1 MKMRAW
7 FFGGPPSIIHLLTL
21 CLLLWSIAQSTAAEP
36 GARLTP
42 LAVPPN
48 GHPGFTSQPATV
60 TGIHFT
66 NHLADRSVA
75 ENQVRLIGSGSALGD
90 VDGDGRCDIF
100 LARLEGGS
108 ALYRNLGGWKFDDI
122 TARAGVACTN
132 QYSTGAALADLDGDG
147 DLDLLVNSI
156 GGGTRS
162 FFNDGKANFTERY
175 SGLLRKFCATSL
187 ALADLDGNGTLD
199 LYVANYRTTTIR
211 STGLQV
217 LNINGQRRLR
227 PEDRDGYEITPE
239 GLILEHAEPDSICL
253 NDGKGNF
260 TPLPWNRFTDAD
272 GKALTRGDRDWG
284 LSVMLRDM
292 NGDGAPDIYVC
303 NDFWSDDATWI
314 NDGQGNFRALP
325 KLALRTTST
334 FSMGVDFADLN
345 RDGLDDFIV
354 LDMRS
359 REHARRLTQR
369 AMLTGTPA
377 LTRLDERLQTERN
390 TLFLNRGDGTY
401 AEIAQLAGL
410 HASEWSWCPAFLDV
424 DLDGYEDLLV
434 TTGHGFD
441 SQDADTEEQLARA
454 ARAPGEKVGDRILRF
469 PRLNVPNQA
478 FRNRG
483 DLTFEPAGDAW
494 GFNESGVSHGMALG
508 DLDGDG
514 DLDAVVNNLNGAASL
529 YRNNSRAPRVAV
541 RLKGRAP
548 NTSGTG
554 AKIKLT
560 GGPFAQSQEMIS
572 GGRYLSGDD
581 ALRVFAAFSPTNH
594 FTLEVVWRNGAR
606 SVVTNVL
613 ANSLIEVNEAASV
626 QSSKFRVQSSKFP
639 ALFSDASS
647 LLNHVHRDE
656 PFDDFAR
663 QPLLARRLSH
673 GGPGVAWADVDGDGR
688 DDLLIGSGA
697 GGELALQKNL
707 GGRFVRVASPLPTAF
722 EDHTSVLV
730 ANRELFVGL
739 SNYEAPTPTNTVALT
754 MSLTNG
760 GPMKV
765 LPPSASST
773 GPMALADIDGDGDL
787 DWFIGG
793 QASAGRYPELA
804 TSRVF
809 RNDGDLFTLAQEFK
823 EVGQANGAVFTD
835 LDADGFP
842 ELVLACEWSP
852 LRIFRNQRGH
862 FTPWNP
868 PLTGPALNPQP
879 STLNSLSGFWQG
891 VTAADFDGDGRMDF
905 VASNWGRNSPYQSAV
920 RDGVRIFYGD
930 FSGAGRVDG
939 IEVYVDQGRVV
950 PARDLETLA
959 RALPWLRQKF
969 ASHHAFAQA
978 TMAEVLGDR
987 FSLAKELRV
996 NWTDSTVFLNRGDH
1010 FEARAL
1016 PVEAQLA
1023 PAFGLCAGDL
1033 DGDGRTD
1040 LFLAQ
1045 NFFETDGET
1054 SRYDAGRGLLLRG
1067 DGRGGFTPLTGDESG
1082 LKIYGA
1088 QRGAAAA
1095 DYDGD
1100 GRLDLVV
1107 GQNRAE
1113 TKLFHNETARPGLR
1127 VRLRS
1132 GAGNSSAI
1140 GAVLRRGD
1148 GAAHEIHAG
1157 SGYWSQDSATVVL
1170 AGVTNQLSIRWP
1182 GGKSTTV
1189 EIPAGAK
1196 VILVEPDGGV
1206 SVGK

>member
-1 MKMRAW
+1 MRR
-7 FFGGPPSIIHLLTL
+7 FLVLLFL
-21 CLLLWSIAQSTAAEP
+21 PALVGAADLEWRRNA
-36 GARLTP
+36 GARHAALT
-42 LAVPPN
+42 VP
-48 GHPGFTSQPATV
+48 GVGKAGFTTLAESS
-60 TGIHFT
+60 TGLHFT

-75 ENQVRLIGSGSALGD
+75 ENQIRLIGSGVALGD
-90 VDGDGRCDIF
+90 VDGDGRSDIF
-100 LARLEGGS
+100 LARLEGGCV
-108 ALYRNLGGWKFDDI
+108 LYRNLGGWKFADI
-122 TARAGVACTN
+122 TARAGVACPN

-162 FFNDGKANFTERY
+162 FFNDGKGQFTERDA
-175 SGLLRKFCATSL
+175 GLLKKFCATSL

-217 LNINGQRRLR
+217 LNMNGRRALR

-239 GLILEHAEPDSICL
+239 GLILEHAEPDAIYL

-260 TPLPWNRFTDAD
+260 TPLPWSRFTDAD
-272 GKALTRGDRDWG
+272 GKTLTRGDRDWG
-284 LSVMLRDM
+284 LAVMLRDM

-303 NDFWSDDATWI
+303 NDFWSADAIWI
-314 NDGQGNFRALP
+314 NDGKGNFRALP

-354 LDMRS
+354 LDMHS

-369 AMLTGTPA
+369 AMLNGAPA

-454 ARAPGEKVGDRILRF
+454 ARAPGEKLGDRILRF

-494 GFNESGVSHGMALG
+494 GFNAVGVSHGLALA

-514 DLDAVVNNLNGAASL
+514 DLDAVVNNLNGAVSL
-529 YRNNSRAPRVAV
+529 YRNESSAPRVTV

-560 GGPFAQSQEMIS
+560 GGPFAQSQEMIR
-572 GGRYLSGDD
+572 GGRYLSSDD
-581 ALRVFAAFSPTNH
+581 AVRVFAAWSPTNR
-594 FTLEVVWRNGAR
+594 FKLEVLWRSGAR

-613 ANSLIEVNEAASV
+613 ANSICEVDEAVAV
-626 QSSKFRVQSSKFP
+626 QSSEFKVQSSKFP
-639 ALFSDASS
+639 PLFSEASR

-673 GGPGVAWADVDGDGR
+673 GGPGVAWADLDGDGR
-688 DDLLIGSGA
+688 EDLLIGNGA
-697 GGELALQKNL
+697 GGELAVRKNL
-707 GGRFVRVASPLPTAF
+707 GGRFERVPSPLPTAF

-739 SNYEAPTPTNTVALT
+739 SNYEAPTATNTVAFT
-754 MSLTNG
+754 MSLANG
-760 GPMKV
+760 EPMKV
-765 LPPSASST
+765 LPPSAFGT
-773 GPMALADIDGDGDL
+773 GPMALADVDGDGDL
-787 DWFIGG
+787 DWFVGG
-793 QASAGRYPELA
+793 QASAGRYPEPA
-804 TSRVF
+804 TSRLF
-809 RNDGDLFTLAQEFK
+809 RNDGGSFTLLQEFK
-823 EVGQANGAVFTD
+823 EVGQVNGAVFTD
-835 LDADGFP
+835 LDGDGFP
-842 ELVLACEWSP
+842 ELILASEWCP
-852 LRIFRNQRGH
+852 LKIFRNQRGH

-868 PLTGPALNPQP
+868 PVTGQSLNSQP

-905 VASNWGRNSPYQSAV
+905 AASNWGRNSPYQSFV
-920 RDGVRIFYGD
+920 REDVRIFYGD
-930 FSGAGRVDG
+930 FSGAARMDG
-939 IEVYVDQGRVV
+939 IEAYVDQGRVV

-969 ASHHAFAQA
+969 PTHHAFAAA
-978 TMAEVLGDR
+978 TMMDVLGER
-987 FSLAKELRV
+987 SSLAKELRV
-996 NWTDSTVFLNRGDH
+996 NWLDSTVFLNRGDH
-1010 FEARAL
+1010 FEAHVL
-1016 PVEAQLA
+1016 PVEAQFA
-1023 PAFGLCAGDL
+1023 PAFGLVAADF
-1033 DGDGRTD
+1033 DGDGHAD

-1067 DGRGGFTPLTGDESG
+1067 NGRGGFTPLTGDESG

-1088 QRGAAAA
+1088 QRGAAAG

-1127 VRLRS
+1127 VRVRG
-1132 GAGNSSAI
+1132 GAGNVSGV
-1140 GAVLRRGD
+1140 GAVLRRGS
-1148 GAAHEIHAG
+1148 GPAHEIHAG

-1170 AGVTNQLSIRWP
+1170 TGVTNQLSIRWP
-1182 GGKSTTV
+1182 GGKTTQHQ
-1189 EIPAGAK
+1189 IPAGERELT
-1196 VILVEPDGGV
+1196 VNFDG
-1206 SVGK
+1206 K

>member
-1 MKMRAW
+1 MSGARAGRPQLILKK
-7 FFGGPPSIIHLLTL
+7 FLTP
-21 CLLLWSIAQSTAAEP
+21 CLLLVLMMSATAAEP
-36 GARLTP
+36 GVRRTP
-42 LAVPPN
+42 LTVPSD
-48 GHPGFTSQPATV
+48 GQSGFTSLPGSV

-75 ENQVRLIGSGSALGD
+75 ENQIRLLGSGVALGD

-100 LARLEGGS
+100 LARLEGGC
-108 ALYRNLGGWKFDDI
+108 ALYRNLGGWKFADI

-162 FFNDGKANFTERY
+162 FFNDGAAKFTERN
-175 SGLLRKFCATSL
+175 SGLLKKFCATSL

-211 STGLQV
+211 SSGLQV
-217 LNINGQRRLR
+217 LNINGRRSLR

-239 GLILEHAEPDSICL
+239 GLILEHAEPDAIYL

-260 TPLPWNRFTDAD
+260 TPLPWSRFTDAD
-272 GKALTRGDRDWG
+272 GKTLTRGDRDWG

-303 NDFWSDDATWI
+303 NDFWSADAIWI
-314 NDGQGNFRALP
+314 NDGRGNFRAPP

-359 REHARRLTQR
+359 RDHARRLTQR

-401 AEIAQLAGL
+401 AEIAQFAGL
-410 HASEWSWCPAFLDV
+410 HASEWSWCPVFLDV

-441 SQDADTEEQLARA
+441 SQDADTEELLARA
-454 ARAPGEKVGDRILRF
+454 ARTASEKVGDRILRF
-469 PRLNVPNQA
+469 PRLNIPNQA

-483 DLTFEPAGDAW
+483 DLTFEPAGDRW
-494 GFNESGVSHGMALG
+494 GFNESGVSHGLALA

-514 DLDAVVNNLNGAASL
+514 DLDAVVNNLNGAVSL
-529 YRNNSRAPRVAV
+529 YRNGSGVPRVTV

-548 NTSGTG
+548 NTAGTG

-560 GGPFAQSQEMIS
+560 GGPVAQSQEMIS

-581 ALRVFAAFSPTNH
+581 ALRVFAAWSPTNR
-594 FTLEVVWRNGAR
+594 FTLEVIWRSGAR

-613 ANSLIEVNEAASV
+613 ANSLIEVDERASV
-626 QSSKFRVQSSKFP
+626 QSSKFKVQSSKFSP
-639 ALFSDASS
+639 LFSDASR
-647 LLNHVHRDE
+647 LLNHIHRDE

-697 GGELALQKNL
+697 GGELALRKNL
-707 GGRFVRVASPLPTAF
+707 GGKFERLVSPLPTAF
-722 EDHTSVLV
+722 EDHTAVLV

-739 SNYEAPTPTNTVALT
+739 SNYEAPTSTNTVALT
-754 MSLTNG
+754 ISLAKG

-765 LPPSASST
+765 LPPSAFGT

-787 DWFIGG
+787 DWFVGG
-793 QASAGRYPELA
+793 QAVAGRYPEPA
-804 TSRVF
+804 TSRLF
-809 RNDGDLFTLAQEFK
+809 RNDAGAFTLAQEFK
-823 EVGQANGAVFTD
+823 DSGQVNGAVFTD
-835 LDADGFP
+835 LDEDGFP

-852 LRIFRNQRGH
+852 LKLFRNQRGH

-868 PLTGPALNPQP
+868 PVTGPAFNLQP
-879 STLNSLSGFWQG
+879 STFNSLSGFWQG
-891 VTAADFDGDGRMDF
+891 ITAADFDGDGRMDF

-920 RDGVRIFYGD
+920 REGARIFYGD

-939 IEVYVDQGRVV
+939 IEAYVDQGRVV
-950 PARDLETLA
+950 PAPGLETLA
-959 RALPWLRQKF
+959 RALPWLRQRF
-969 ASHHAFAQA
+969 PTHHAFAAA
-978 TMAEVLGDR
+978 TMAEVLGDH
-987 FSLAKELRV
+987 SPLAKELRV
-996 NWTDSTVFLNRGDH
+996 SWTDLTVFLNRGDH
-1010 FEARAL
+1010 FETRAL
-1016 PVEAQLA
+1016 PVEAQFA
-1023 PAFGLCAGDL
+1023 PAFGIVAADF
-1033 DGDGRTD
+1033 DGDGRAD

-1067 DGRGGFTPLTGDESG
+1067 DGRGDFTPLSGEESG

-1100 GRLDLVV
+1100 GRLDLAV

-1127 VRLRS
+1127 VRLRG
-1132 GAGNSSAI
+1132 GAGNLSAI
-1140 GAVLRRGD
+1140 GAVLRRGA
-1148 GAAHEIHAG
+1148 GAAQEIHGG
-1157 SGYWSQDSATVVL
+1157 SGYWSQDSATAVL
-1170 AGVTNQLSIRWP
+1170 GGDTAQITVRWP
-1182 GGKSTTV
+1182 GGKTNV
-1189 EIPAGAK
+1189 
-1196 VILVEPDGGV
+1196 V
-1206 SVGK
+1206 SVPSQVRAITIESDGTVRVEK